1 VEVEQTRTH
10 TIYHLAIN
18 RKPARLGVSRFTQA
32 AGGMRYDAP
41 HQAGHTAM
49 LRNFSENSFSD
60 RASNYETRGPDV
72 SVCARSPAAESQ
84 MLMERKMSLQT
95 LPRTN
100 DRRFSL
106 AGSALLT
113 LFRQVTGGLLA
124 FGTLFM
130 KALCESRQRQANQV
144 IRQYRHLID
153 RSDD

>member
-1 VEVEQTRTH
+1 
-10 TIYHLAIN
+10 
-18 RKPARLGVSRFTQA
+18 
-32 AGGMRYDAP
+32 
-41 HQAGHTAM
+41 M

-95 LPRTN
+95 LTHTN
-100 DRRFSL
+100 DHRFGL

-113 LFRQVTGGLLA
+113 FFRHITGGLSS
-124 FGTLFM
+124 FGTRFM
-130 KALCESRQRQANQV
+130 DALRESRQRQANQV
-144 IRQYRHLID
+144 IRQYQHLID